1 MKKLSEKIKR
11 IFKQPNK
18 KSLQTIKK
26 EIGASFKSTSFKQG
40 SYRGALTVLVIVILI
55 VANLVVRQ
63 LPTKWQSVDLTEEQI
78 LEVSNVSKKFLKSM
92 DDSIQMVVVA
102 DKSSTDTRIK
112 SFIENYADLSDNIS
126 VKWIDPVVHPS
137 ALTKYNVEENTI
149 YIKDKTTGKSTTVS
163 FSSILSSSY
172 DSSYNTVT
180 TFDGEGQL
188 TSALNTL
195 TNTTTQKVYVT
206 EGHGEGSLPSAI
218 STLFTKANY
227 ETDTYNSV
235 LTNTMP
241 TYADLLLI
249 YGPTTDFTDNEI
261 KNLES
266 YIADGGKV
274 MVVLSSENPDLPKL
288 SAFLKA
294 YGLSETSGYIA
305 DTERSFQGSSYYLYP
320 QLSLSGDY
328 ATGITNEMLLI
339 PNTKGFTSVDPSID
353 NVTVTNLMTTSSN
366 GYNVTDDEQ
375 TQGTYILA
383 AVADQT
389 AATDTTDTTS
399 DSTDSTTSSTTEEAE
414 SGKLT
419 VLSTTNMVDDTLL
432 SNYPTLEN
440 STLFMN
446 MVSGNFDGTTNLSI
460 EAKTLGSNQNTV
472 VSAGQYSISIIFI
485 LPGAILIGGFILWF
499 RRRKV

>member
-1 MKKLSEKIKR
+1 MKKLSGKIKQ

-26 EIGASFKSTSFKQG
+26 EIGASFKSTSFRQG

-63 LPTKWQSVDLTEEQI
+63 LPTKWQSIDLTEEQI

-137 ALTKYNVEENTI
+137 ALTNYNVEENTI
-149 YIKDKTTGKSTTVS
+149 YIKDKTTDKSTTVA
-163 FSSILSSSY
+163 FSNILSSSY

-195 TNTTTQKVYVT
+195 TNTTKQKVYLT
-206 EGHGEGSLPSAI
+206 EGHGEGSLPSTI

-227 ETDTYNSV
+227 ETDMYNSV
-235 LTNTMP
+235 LTDTMS
-241 TYADLLLI
+241 TDANLLLI

-274 MVVLSSENPDLPKL
+274 MVALSSENPDLPKL
-288 SAFLKA
+288 LAFLKA
-294 YGLSETSGYIA
+294 YGLAETSGYIA

-320 QLSLSGDY
+320 ELSLSGDY
-328 ATGITNEMLLI
+328 ATGITNKMLLI
-339 PNTKGFTSVDPSID
+339 ANTKGFTSVDPSID

-366 GYNVTDDEQ
+366 GYNVTDEEQ
-375 TQGTYILA
+375 KQGTYILA
-383 AVADQT
+383 AVVDQKT
-389 AATDTTDTTS
+389 VATDTTDSTS
-399 DSTDSTTSSTTEEAE
+399 ESTTSSTAEKTEA
-414 SGKLT
+414 GKLT

-472 VSAGQYSISIIFI
+472 VSAGQYSISTIFI